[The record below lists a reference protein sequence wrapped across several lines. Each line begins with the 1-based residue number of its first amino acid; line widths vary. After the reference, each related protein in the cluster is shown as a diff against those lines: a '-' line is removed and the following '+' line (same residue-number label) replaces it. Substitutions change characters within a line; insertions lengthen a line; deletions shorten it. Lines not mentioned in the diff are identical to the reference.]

1 MMRRGAVMAGLSAP
15 RIPPV
20 SFGFFYVEL
29 VAVCTF
35 ATMVYVLEYAP
46 LFSAL
51 IFATALF
58 GLFHP
63 ARLLE
68 GFIFFMA
75 LSHRDFSYTALTIH
89 GANIYITEWVLL
101 ILLIAAI
108 PQMPRLARERQPA
121 VAAVMLYI
129 AVGLVMFF
137 LSFRAWPLYYAL
149 RDFALVYY
157 SLFAVAAFAHVKGSG
172 GAWRMG
178 MALLLGTL
186 PNLAAEIGNYLYGTF
201 PLTMDLKNYSMRNSF
216 YYAAAVGFALG
227 YINDEEDKWRRP
239 AVVYVVAVSLIM
251 LLYSY
256 SKTPM
261 IVLLFLGGSYL
272 IRRWKVIAWK
282 EAVVLGALFLV
293 PLLLTPA
300 AKTFHFSSLFLP
312 STYFHDSRTLV
323 HISAVRDFT
332 EYPYGIGFGPSIFGS
347 NAYGMFKDPQEI
359 AGLHNS
365 YLAII
370 RRMGI
375 AGIAAFA
382 LVVGTALFA
391 ARRGLR
397 AATPWRDRAAVIGM
411 LGAWGS
417 SAIFAFAH
425 VALEGPFFG
434 SIFWLLL
441 GTVVCAA
448 GCDSVPGELE
458 AESG

>member
-29 VAVCTF
+29 VAVCAF
-35 ATMVYVLEYAP
+35 AAMIYVLEYAP

-51 IFATALF
+51 IFAATLF

-68 GFIFFMA
+68 GFVFLMA
-75 LSHRDFSYTALTIH
+75 LGHRDFSYTALTIH

-101 ILLIAAI
+101 ILLVAA
-108 PQMPRLARERQPA
+108 MPRIPRLVHDRQP
-121 VAAVMLYI
+121 VAGAIMLYI
-129 AVGLVMFF
+129 AVGLVLFF

-157 SLFAVAAFAHVKGSG
+157 SLFAMAALAHVRGSG
-172 GAWRMG
+172 GAWRVG

-201 PLTMDLKNYSMRNSF
+201 PLTMDMKNYSMRNSF
-216 YYAAAVGFALG
+216 YYAAAIGFALG
-227 YINDEEDKWRRP
+227 YISDEKEKWRRS

-272 IRRWKVIAWK
+272 IRRWKALAWK

-300 AKTFHFSSLFLP
+300 AKTFPFSALFFP
-312 STYFHDSRTLV
+312 STYFHDGRTLV

-332 EYPYGIGFGPSIFGS
+332 EYPYGIGFGPSIFGP
-347 NAYGMFKDPQEI
+347 NAYGMFKNPQEI
-359 AGLHNS
+359 MGLHNS

-375 AGIAAFA
+375 VGMAAFA
-382 LVVGTALFA
+382 LIVGTTLFA
-391 ARRGLR
+391 ARQALR
-397 AATPWRDRAAVIGM
+397 PATPWRDRATVIGM

-441 GTVVCAA
+441 GSVVCAA
-448 GCDSVPGELE
+448 GRDSVPGEVE
-458 AESG
+458 AA